1 MRNHRPP
8 LSPPALALLG
18 ALLGAPFATPA
29 AAQSPGGVMM
39 FPVIMVQPVYM
50 IPVIPVVP
58 VVPVAPVMAAPVVAA
73 PVVAAPV
80 VAAPV
85 MAAPV
90 MAAPVMAA
98 PADDP
103 PGNMLSRLLA
113 RIEVKN
119 DVGIGNGPEG
129 PLGVA
134 DYRPPPSAP
143 VAPVVAVPVVLV
155 PAGPT
160 AQGIYV
166 VRSGGSLAAVANRT
180 GARLEDLTALN
191 PHLPAGQRLPAG
203 TQVNLPFPWPQ

>member
-1 MRNHRPP
+1 MRNHRTS

-18 ALLGAPFATPA
+18 ALFGASFATPT

-73 PVVAAPV
+73 PV
-80 VAAPV
+80 
-85 MAAPV
+85 
-90 MAAPVMAA
+90 MAA

-119 DVGIGNGPEG
+119 DVNIGNGPEG

-134 DYRPPPSAP
+134 DYRPPPP
-143 VAPVVAVPVVLV
+143 PAPVVAVPVVLV

-160 AQGIYV
+160 AQGVYV

-203 TQVNLPFPWPQ
+203 THVNLPFPWPQ